1 MQNLCRC
8 RAACCLPINPKAALE
23 PGCGPQKG
31 TSSPH
36 RPFQDGCAP
45 GRCECSAARVTVMY
59 IASSNFRGS
68 ACRPQNNG
76 KCLNVRIQLN

>member
-8 RAACCLPINPKAALE
+8 RAACCLPVNPKAALE

-45 GRCECSAARVTVMY
+45 GRRECSAARVT
-59 IASSNFRGS
+59 ITCCLASSVSGS
-68 ACRPQNNG
+68 LHRPQNNG
-76 KCLNVRIQLN
+76 KCLVDPIPLY